1 MYTTDE
7 KRNMDRKDEQR
18 LPSYF
23 LRITKERAMDSN
35 RIKDIDARHGTQNE
49 NGNGARDA
57 AMRKT
62 GKEVQDLAGGSREN
76 ERGAH
81 KNGRTREGARNGMR
95 GGARPGAG
103 RPRGDSRMISFRA
116 PGALADELE
125 KVENRTE
132 FIKKSISEALLK
144 KERVLKNAET
154 EENLEQGGI
163 SVTEIRRG
171 WKTETE
177 GGIESGKKSEWAEDI
192 GRIGDVIP
200 AGKVAHVNIPFFD
213 IRVVAGFPV
222 PLDNDEKSQDIDLIR
237 MLCPHPEASY
247 LIRVN
252 GDSMIDA
259 GVLSGDIVIVD
270 KSNRNPSP
278 REIAM
283 CELNGEY
290 TLKHFRMEDGQG
302 WLVPANPDYPRIRI
316 SPEDDFS
323 VWGTVTF
330 IIHKPRD

>member
-1 MYTTDE
+1 MYYVFQ
-7 KRNMDRKDEQR
+7 KRIVY
-18 LPSYF
+18 LWHF
-23 LRITKERAMDSN
+23 KERAMDSN
-35 RIKDIDARHGTQNE
+35 RIKDIDARHGTQDE

-57 AMRKT
+57 AIRKM

-132 FIKKSISEALLK
+132 FIKKSIAEALLK
-144 KERVLKNAET
+144 KERVLKIAET

-163 SVTEIRRG
+163 SVTDIRRG
-171 WKTETE
+171 WKTETG
-177 GGIESGKKSEWAEDI
+177 GGIESGKKSERAEDI

-259 GVLSGDIVIVD
+259 GVFSGDIVIVD

>member
-1 MYTTDE
+1 
-7 KRNMDRKDEQR
+7 
-18 LPSYF
+18 
-23 LRITKERAMDSN
+23 MDSN
-35 RIKDIDARHGTQNE
+35 RIKDIDARHGTQDE

-57 AMRKT
+57 TMRKM

-81 KNGRTREGARNGMR
+81 KNGRTREGAQNRMR
-95 GGARPGAG
+95 GGAR
-103 RPRGDSRMISFRA
+103 

-132 FIKKSISEALLK
+132 FIKKSIAEALLK
-144 KERVLKNAET
+144 KERVLKIAET

-163 SVTEIRRG
+163 SVTDIRRG
-171 WKTETE
+171 WKTETG

-259 GVLSGDIVIVD
+259 GVFSGDIVIVD

>member
-1 MYTTDE
+1 
-7 KRNMDRKDEQR
+7 
-18 LPSYF
+18 
-23 LRITKERAMDSN
+23 MDSN
-35 RIKDIDARHGTQNE
+35 RIKDIDARHGTQDE
-49 NGNGARDA
+49 NGNGVRDA
-57 AMRKT
+57 AMRKM

-116 PGALADELE
+116 PRALADELE

-132 FIKKSISEALLK
+132 FIKKSIAEALLR
-144 KERVLKNAET
+144 ERVLNIAET

-163 SVTEIRRG
+163 SVTDIRRG
-171 WKTETE
+171 WKTET
-177 GGIESGKKSEWAEDI
+177 GGEIESGKKSEWAEDI

-259 GVLSGDIVIVD
+259 GVFSGDIVIVD

>member
-1 MYTTDE
+1 
-7 KRNMDRKDEQR
+7 
-18 LPSYF
+18 
-23 LRITKERAMDSN
+23 MDSN
-35 RIKDIDARHGTQNE
+35 RIKDIDSRHDTQDE
-49 NGNGARDA
+49 NWNGARDA
-57 AMRKT
+57 SMRKT
-62 GKEVQDLAGGSREN
+62 GKDVQDLAGDSREN
-76 ERGAH
+76 DCGVRES
-81 KNGRTREGARNGMR
+81 GRTREGAQNGVSGVKRIHGNVRNGRPEKLRESTQSRDCECERICKSARNGMR

-116 PGALADELE
+116 PGALADRLDE
-125 KVENRTE
+125 VENRTE
-132 FIKKSISEALLK
+132 FIKESIAKALRD
-144 KERVLKNAET
+144 KEF
-154 EENLEQGGI
+154 GI
-163 SVTEIRRG
+163 A
-171 WKTETE
+171 K
-177 GGIESGKKSEWAEDI
+177 
-192 GRIGDVIP
+192 IGDVMP
-200 AGKVAHVNIPFFD
+200 AGKVEHVNIPFFD

>member
-1 MYTTDE
+1 
-7 KRNMDRKDEQR
+7 MDRKDEQR
-18 LPSYF
+18 LTSYF
-23 LRITKERAMDSN
+23 FRITKERAMDSN
-35 RIKDIDARHGTQNE
+35 RIKDIDARHGTQDE

-57 AMRKT
+57 AMRKM

-132 FIKKSISEALLK
+132 FIKKSIAEALLK
-144 KERVLKNAET
+144 KERVLKIAET

-163 SVTEIRRG
+163 SVTDIRRG
-171 WKTETE
+171 WKTEA
-177 GGIESGKKSEWAEDI
+177 GGEIESGKKSEWAEDI

>member
-1 MYTTDE
+1 MWH
-7 KRNMDRKDEQR
+7 
-18 LPSYF
+18 F
-23 LRITKERAMDSN
+23 KERAMDSN
-35 RIKDIDARHGTQNE
+35 RIKDIDARHGTQDE
-49 NGNGARDA
+49 NGNGVRDA

-62 GKEVQDLAGGSREN
+62 GNEVQDLAGGSREN

-95 GGARPGAG
+95 GGARLGAG

-132 FIKKSISEALLK
+132 FIKKSIAEALLK
-144 KERVLKNAET
+144 KERVLKIAET

-163 SVTEIRRG
+163 SVTDIRRG
-171 WKTETE
+171 WKTETG
-177 GGIESGKKSEWAEDI
+177 GGIESGKKSERAEDI

-259 GVLSGDIVIVD
+259 GVFSGDIVIVD

>member
-1 MYTTDE
+1 
-7 KRNMDRKDEQR
+7 MDRKDEQR
-18 LPSYF
+18 LTSYF
-23 LRITKERAMDSN
+23 FRITKERAMDSN
-35 RIKDIDARHGTQNE
+35 RIKDIDARHGTQDE

-57 AMRKT
+57 AMRKM

-132 FIKKSISEALLK
+132 FIKKSIAEALLK
-144 KERVLKNAET
+144 KERVLKIAET

-163 SVTEIRRG
+163 LVTDIRRG
-171 WKTETE
+171 WKTETG
-177 GGIESGKKSEWAEDI
+177 GGIESGKKSERAEDI

>member
-1 MYTTDE
+1 
-7 KRNMDRKDEQR
+7 
-18 LPSYF
+18 
-23 LRITKERAMDSN
+23 MDSN
-35 RIKDIDARHGTQNE
+35 RIKDIDARHGTQDE

-57 AMRKT
+57 AIRKM

-81 KNGRTREGARNGMR
+81 KNGRTREGAQNGIR

-125 KVENRTE
+125 KVENRTI
-132 FIKKSISEALLK
+132 FIKKSIAEALLKNLK
-144 KERVLKNAET
+144 KERVLKIAEA

-163 SVTEIRRG
+163 SVTDIRRG
-171 WKTETE
+171 WKTKT
-177 GGIESGKKSEWAEDI
+177 GGEIESGKKSEWAEDI

-259 GVLSGDIVIVD
+259 GVHSGDIVIVD

-290 TLKHFRMEDGQG
+290 TLKHFRIEDGQG